1 MPVGKSVI
9 DTNHKRLKSNTNVS
23 LDKNGNDDN
32 DYNYSDHNSI
42 EGGKKH
48 KIGQLQV
55 ITQIRN
61 TSFFLLFIE
70 KKKTEK
76 KGVVRR

>member
-42 EGGKKH
+42 EGGKNIKLVSY
-48 KIGQLQV
+48 KL
-55 ITQIRN
+55 
-61 TSFFLLFIE
+61 
-70 KKKTEK
+70 
-76 KGVVRR
+76 